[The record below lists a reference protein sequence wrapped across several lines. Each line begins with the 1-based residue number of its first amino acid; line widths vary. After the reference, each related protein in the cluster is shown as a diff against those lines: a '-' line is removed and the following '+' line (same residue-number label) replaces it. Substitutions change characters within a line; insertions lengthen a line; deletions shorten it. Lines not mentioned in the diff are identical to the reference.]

1 MWLWLLGSDFTGIR
15 FRRSLVPSTGFRL
28 LLQSQPSEYIP
39 RLPILGPH
47 SRPHLFPVLPHSSR
61 GSHGRRRRPLAARA
75 SPSSPSLP
83 RRCTG
88 YGHAAGRGVRAEHS
102 PGAAWLARAP
112 VWRPPARA
120 ARRPPGA
127 SRPQVKAASLPCS
140 SSPSHSGAG
149 VNRRSACLSSTFAGV
164 HRGPPWPDPVP
175 PWPGPLVPPQDIWNH
190 MIHWSVGVLG
200 K

>member
-1 MWLWLLGSDFTGIR
+1 VIARIGFHWNPIPPLLSAFHR
-15 FRRSLVPSTGFRL
+15 LPASTPEPAL
-28 LLQSQPSEYIP
+28 P

-47 SRPHLFPVLPHSSR
+47 SLPRLFPVLPHSSR
-61 GSHGRRRRPLAARA
+61 GSHGRRRRPPAAPAAARA

-112 VWRPPARA
+112 VWRPPARP

-164 HRGPPWPDPVP
+164 HRGPP
-175 PWPGPLVPPQDIWNH
+175 
-190 MIHWSVGVLG
+190 
-200 K
+200 